1 MIVSCSV
8 VIYIC
13 HVAACIYMVVRTTKL
28 WRTYSPY
35 RFIFYSM
42 IILPLTFSLIRAMM
56 NIASSYIILNIFT
69 LAKLRVTKA
78 SMISM
83 GFAQGLLNSHDAL
96 GKNIALLGDEDD
108 SDDERRVM

>member
-1 MIVSCSV
+1 M
-8 VIYIC
+8 
-13 HVAACIYMVVRTTKL
+13 YMVVRTTKL

-35 RFIFYSM
+35 RFVFSSLV
-42 IILPLTFSLIRAMM
+42 ILPLTFSVIRAMM

-96 GKNIALLGDEDD
+96 GKNIALLGDDND
-108 SDDERRVM
+108 SDDEHPLM